1 MKLSELKIGES
12 AVIVKV
18 AGHGGFRRRIVE
30 MGFVKGHSVEAL
42 ARAPLGDP
50 TEYAVMGYKV
60 SLRNTEASR
69 IEVITMEEARLEQEQ
84 EQAENRKPESLVITE
99 EDVRR
104 VAMKHRREISV
115 ALVGNP
121 NAGKTS
127 LFNVISGM
135 RERVGNYSGV
145 TVDAKETLFDYK
157 GYKIRLV
164 DLPGTYSISAYS
176 PEERY
181 VRSQIVNGRPDIVV
195 NVIDSGNI
203 ERNMF
208 LTAQLIDMNLRM
220 VVALNMYDELE
231 KKGDRFDYKDLAQM
245 IGVPMVATS
254 AIHMKG
260 IHELFDTVIKV
271 YEDEEQTVRHVHIN
285 YGAEL
290 ENKIDRV
297 KRALTDAG
305 VTFEDYTARY
315 MAIMMLIK
323 DEDIEAYVKRRVP
336 RAGYV
341 DVVEKCREEIR
352 VNLKDSPENAF
363 QDAKYGFV
371 SGALKETY
379 HTRERRGGKTM
390 TEKIDNVVTSRI
402 WGYPIFLAIIFIMFE
417 ATFVVGQYPQQWIGL
432 GVQWFARWVDS
443 MLPGGVLSD
452 MLVGGII
459 QGVGGVLVFLPN
471 ILILYFFINLME
483 ASGYMARAAFIM
495 DKVMHHIGLHGRSFI
510 PLIMGF
516 GCNVP
521 AIMATRTIE
530 NRNARMVTILI
541 IPLMACSARLPI
553 FVLFSAAFFPPQYA
567 GLVLLLMYFVGVVLA
582 AVMARLF
589 RRVLF
594 SKEEVPFVMELPPY
608 RFPTFKMLMRDTWDK
623 CRQYLKKIGTTILLG
638 SIIIW
643 ALSYFPIAEQGTSER
658 ERLEQSYIARIS
670 KAIEPAVRPL
680 GFDWK
685 GTAALVS
692 GVAAKEIVVSTM
704 GILYEGPQDESL
716 GQRMHE
722 ELREDGTPVWDF
734 AAVLSFMLFALIYV
748 PCIATLGSIRVE
760 TKSIWWAL
768 FAGLYTIVLA
778 YIVSFGVYQSIE
790 HGIWQEVTVGIVVV
804 VAAIEV
810 TRRIVRQLTK
820 KPKNVCAGCDEVGC
834 ASCPNRPPEKKI

>member
-18 AGHGGFRRRIVE
+18 EGHGGFRRRIVE
-30 MGFVKGHSVEAL
+30 MGFVKGHTVEAL

-60 SLRNTEASR
+60 SLRSTEASR
-69 IEVITMEEARLEQEQ
+69 VEVITPEEARIEAEQE
-84 EQAENRKPESLVITE
+84 EKAGTAPEALVITE
-99 EDVRR
+99 EYVRS

-181 VRSQIVNGRPDIVV
+181 VRSQIVNGRPDVVV

-231 KKGDRFDYKDLAQM
+231 KKGDRFDYKDLAGM
-245 IGVPMVATS
+245 IGVPMVPTVS
-254 AIHMKG
+254 IHMKG

-271 YEDEEQTVRHVHIN
+271 YEGEEQTVRHVHIN

-297 KRALTDAG
+297 KRALADSG

-315 MAIMMLIK
+315 MAITMLSH
-323 DEDIEAYVKRRVP
+323 DEDIMAYVRRH
-336 RAGYV
+336 AAEDKYTE
-341 DVVEKCREEIR
+341 VVEKCREEIKA
-352 VNLKDSPENAF
+352 NLKDSPENAF
-363 QDAKYGFV
+363 QDAKYGFI

-379 HTRERRGGKTM
+379 HARERRGGKTM

-402 WGYPIFLAIIFIMFE
+402 WGYPIFIAIIFIMFE
-417 ATFVVGQYPQQWIGL
+417 ATFVVGQYPQMWIAM
-432 GVQWFARWVDS
+432 GVSWFAEWVDS
-443 MLPGGVLSD
+443 LLPGGVLSD

-530 NRNARMVTILI
+530 NRNARMITILI

-553 FVLFSAAFFPPQYA
+553 FVLFSAAFFPPEYA
-567 GLVLLLMYFVGVVLA
+567 GLMLLLMYLVGVVLA
-582 AVMARLF
+582 AMVARLF

-623 CRQYLKKIGTTILLG
+623 CVQYLKKIGTTILLG

-643 ALSYFPIAEQGTSER
+643 ALSYFPMAHEGATET

-704 GILYEGPQDESL
+704 GILYEGSSDESL
-716 GQRMHE
+716 GERMQA
-722 ELREDGTPVWDF
+722 ELRPDGTPVWDL
-734 AAVLSFMLFALIYV
+734 AAVLSFMLFALIYI

-768 FAGLYTIVLA
+768 FGGLYTIVLA
-778 YIVSFGVYQSIE
+778 YAVSFTVYQSIE
-790 HGIWQEVTVGIVVV
+790 NGVWQEVTVALVLLVAVVEV
-804 VAAIEV
+804 VK
-810 TRRIVRQLTK
+810 RIVRFARR
-820 KPKNVCAGCDEVGC
+820 KPRNVCAGCDEVGC
-834 ASCPNRPPEKKI
+834 DVCPNKPK